1 MDLCFFCIFQ
11 GLLHPYGSRLFP
23 SLAKA
28 KAVYKYWKAGLEI
41 FVCLLFKMH
50 VLDSWM
56 NI

>member
-1 MDLCFFCIFQ
+1 MDICFFCIFQ
-11 GLLHPYGSRLFP
+11 GLLHPYGSWLFP

-41 FVCLLFKMH
+41 FVCLLLMMH